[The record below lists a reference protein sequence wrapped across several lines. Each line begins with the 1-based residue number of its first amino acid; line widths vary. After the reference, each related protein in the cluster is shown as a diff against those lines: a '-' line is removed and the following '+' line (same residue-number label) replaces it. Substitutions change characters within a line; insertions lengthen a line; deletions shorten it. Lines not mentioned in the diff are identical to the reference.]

1 LARELADQGW
11 SVWWDRRI
19 PPGKTFDETIEE
31 ALDEAKAVVA
41 VWTEAGV
48 TSRWVRT
55 EAAEGAA
62 RGVLVPVLMEDVRL
76 PLAFRRIQ
84 VADLTNWQPG
94 RDHAGFTELV
104 NALNVLIGAKPVEE
118 PPPLEPEDPV
128 EQAILAA
135 QARAADRDWE
145 GVITL
150 LSPLEA
156 DTPSF
161 STEYPE
167 AAELL
172 TRSHR
177 KRDALE
183 LYEEAE
189 VLYADGRWHDV
200 VGRFDRILELD
211 PDLQYGTDLKT
222 KAERHIASERE
233 RRLAGDYERAT
244 RALNAREW
252 PVAVA
257 RYEQLLAQ
265 SADYRDAAEQL
276 ERARAGAASE
286 HHYRELFEQFREGR
300 WDAVIAGMA
309 ELAAANPDFGDP
321 DNLFERAEAQR
332 DRAARQQ
339 FEDAERT
346 TAGGGA
352 ATAAIIEPAVP
363 PTGAPR
369 ASPPSGTPATAEAP
383 SEESPK
389 RRKGETDV
397 PGPAVLPSADGTK
410 TTLPQRV
417 LAKWPLAIIGITALV
432 VLIVVAVIASNDGGD
447 STPTTTAS
455 EAAGGGLTTAA
466 TSQGAAAQD
475 TGGLICEVTD
485 ALGGSIEEYG
495 FNAVAWEGAE
505 RAAADLG
512 AEARVLESQPGADHE
527 HDIVSFVD
535 QGCDLIVTVGFS
547 LADETRS
554 AAEKNPDVSFAI
566 VDFAYEAPPANLR
579 GLVFAPDEAA
589 FLAGYAAAGT
599 TRTGK
604 VATFGGMN
612 IPGVT
617 SFMDGFA
624 GGVAHYNGEHGTSVE
639 VLGWDRFA
647 REGLFTGNFENL
659 DDGHAL
665 AEDLVVEGADIVMPV
680 AGPVGRGAS
689 AFASE
694 LGTFLVIGVDV
705 DQTVANPEH
714 AAVYLTSVMKRADV
728 AVYEAAVDA
737 LEGRHSNEVYIGVL
751 ANEGVGIAPNNLS
764 EIAPD
769 ELQVELEAVRGGIID
784 GGISVTD

>member
-1 LARELADQGW
+1 VAYASVDRDRVVALARELADQGW
-11 SVWWDRRI
+11 SVWWDRKI

-31 ALDEAKAVVA
+31 ALDQAKAVVA
-41 VWTEAGV
+41 VWTKAGV

-62 RGVLVPVLMEDVRL
+62 RGILVPVLMEDVRL

-84 VADLTNWQPG
+84 VADLTGWEPG
-94 RDHAGFTELV
+94 RDHAGFTELI
-104 NALNVLIGAKPVEE
+104 NALNVLVGTEPVEA
-118 PPPLEPEDPV
+118 PPPEPEDPV
-128 EQAILAA
+128 ERAVLT
-135 QARAADRDWE
+135 ARVRATEKDWE
-145 GVITL
+145 GVIAL
-150 LSPLEA
+150 LGPLAA

-161 STEYPE
+161 STEYPD

-172 TRSHR
+172 VLSRN
-177 KRDALE
+177 KWEALE

-189 VLYADGRWHDV
+189 VLYADGRWNDV

-211 PDLQYGTDLKT
+211 PDLEYGTDLKK
-222 KAERHIASERE
+222 KAERHLASEQE
-233 RRLAGDYERAT
+233 QRLGSDYERAT
-244 RALNAREW
+244 QALNAREW

-321 DNLFERAEAQR
+321 DNLFERAEAHRDQAAPQQSEDA
-332 DRAARQQ
+332 DRAIA
-339 FEDAERT
+339 AGAAAT
-346 TAGGGA
+346 TA
-352 ATAAIIEPAVP
+352 IVEPVVP
-363 PTGAPR
+363 PPK
-369 ASPPSGTPATAEAP
+369 ASAG
-383 SEESPK
+383 
-389 RRKGETDV
+389 D
-397 PGPAVLPSADGTK
+397 TK
-410 TTLPQRV
+410 VTLPRRV
-417 LAKWPLAIIGITALV
+417 LAKWPLAIVAITALV
-432 VLIVVAVIASNDGGD
+432 ILVVVMVIVANGGGE
-447 STPTTTAS
+447 STPTPTAS
-455 EAAGGGLTTAA
+455 EASAGSATTAA
-466 TSQGAAAQD
+466 ASQSAAAQAAS
-475 TGGLICEVTD
+475 GLICVVTD
-485 ALGGSIEEYG
+485 AIGGSIEEHG
-495 FNAVAWEGAE
+495 FNASAWEGAE

-512 AEARVLESQPGADHE
+512 AEARVLESQPDADHE
-527 HDIVSFVD
+527 HDIISFVD
-535 QGCDLIVTVGFS
+535 QGCDLIATVGFS
-547 LADETRS
+547 LADATLS

-579 GLVFAPDEAA
+579 GLVFAADEAA
-589 FLAGYAAAGT
+589 FLAGYAAAGIT
-599 TRTGK
+599 ETGK
-604 VATFGGMN
+604 VGIFGGMN

-647 REGLFTGNFENL
+647 RDGLFTGNFENP
-659 DDGHAL
+659 DDGHAFAQDL
-665 AEDLVVEGADIVMPV
+665 AHEGADIVMPV
-680 AGPVGRGAS
+680 AGVVGRGTS
-689 AFASE
+689 AAASE

-714 AAVYLTSVMKRADV
+714 AAVYLTSVVKRADL
-728 AVYEAAVDA
+728 AVYQAAVDA
-737 LEGRHSNEVYIGVL
+737 LEGRHSNELYIGVL

-769 ELQVELEAVRGGIID
+769 ELRAELEGVRGGIID
-784 GGISVTD
+784 GAISVTD